1 MKVIARKGL
10 RVPKE
15 RAPRQYITDAESV
28 DVPDTAYYMRRVTDG
43 DLIVKP
49 AAATPDAAASDAA
62 AEATSAGAVV
72 AGDKKTAKGA

>member
-1 MKVIARKGL
+1 MKVIAKKGL

-43 DLIVKP
+43 DLIVQP
-49 AAATPDAAASDAA
+49 AAATSDAA
-62 AEATSAGAVV
+62 NEATSAGAVV

>member
-28 DVPDTAYYMRRVTDG
+28 EVPDTAYYMRRVTDG
-43 DLIVKP
+43 DLIDQS
-49 AAATPDAAASDAA
+49 AAATSDATDA
-62 AEATSAGAVV
+62 ATSAGAVM